1 MLIYELTGTPSND
14 IDLGQHVKFHNDLN
28 PLLFKNQLLKSD
40 IKQALIE
47 IANHFK
53 EFIGVDLDIQDIT
66 ISGSNAAYTYTQWS
80 DIDLHLVVT
89 VDDDR
94 MRELLDAKKNV
105 YNTQH
110 DIKVKGIDV
119 ELYAQ
124 DSNQEHHSQG
134 IYSVLNDKW
143 LSVPKKERPTIDSE
157 DVANKYKN
165 YRDRIRRVLKT
176 TETAV
181 AKDAW
186 DTIKKIR
193 KASLEKYGEFG
204 EENLIYKLL
213 RNQGW
218 IEKLHD
224 HINDL
229 VDMDLSVEDLKL

>member
-204 EENLIYKLL
+204 EENLVYKLL

>member
-1 MLIYELTGTPSND
+1 MLIYELTGTLSND